1 MPGMR
6 LMPASELGLALLHAF
21 LSLWLQCKAR
31 SRAQEAPEFWY
42 PTDLTP
48 LLPGKETKALR
59 KAGPTQGHKMGISY
73 RAGMPSPGFPPPAP
87 ARLRCAEGNSGPS
100 EVLYPT
106 PKQDYS
112 LPKGL
117 DSWQWK
123 MSSAVLFI
131 CEDVQCCVIYL

>member
-1 MPGMR
+1 MV
-6 LMPASELGLALLHAF
+6 S
-21 LSLWLQCKAR
+21 
-31 SRAQEAPEFWY
+31 
-42 PTDLTP
+42 TDLTP

-59 KAGPTQGHKMGISY
+59 KAGPTQGHKWESLTELGCHLQASLL
-73 RAGMPSPGFPPPAP
+73 PLP